1 MSSKTADDRDRPF
14 LFEQGPLPGMQT
26 RSVADCEGYRQRK
39 PGVMRSLK
47 QAFDSARVEGAMV
60 RCMAR
65 HRNWAALFAFLI
77 PGMRQHFSIP
87 CLHAERGAAQHR
99 PSQGMGRTHQ
109 ARADVRP
116 LV

>member
-1 MSSKTADDRDRPF
+1 MCSKTADDRDRPF

-60 RCMAR
+60 SCMAR
-65 HRNWAALFAFLI
+65 HRALFAYLI
-77 PGMRQHFSIP
+77 PGMRQALSIP
-87 CLHAERGAAQHR
+87 CLHTERGAAQQR
-99 PSQGMGRTHQ
+99 PPQGMGWTHQ